1 MRSYSCLIG
10 SHSISE
16 HCGVAR
22 FNFRLSKKIGVGI
35 TDLEELN
42 DPFSDLKFPLI
53 SIHLSETELLKLE
66 KLSSI
71 LKIKSDKYD
80 LFLHDFVEN
89 AMSLELLRNA
99 EKIFTGNEAIKS
111 KLEKLSIESKAL
123 WSPETITNRSEFDTD
138 PDTVNL
144 FTFGMAHK
152 LSGKNHHKLQEVLEK
167 SRRSYQ
173 LQVSTSPHEGRNF
186 INDCSLLKSEF
197 FEIYKN
203 RFQWCGYL
211 SERFLSQV
219 LNESDFFV
227 AFFESGFRANNSSV
241 IAALQ
246 FGKRVITNLDNF
258 SPIWAV
264 PSNGIYNL
272 HSLSANDITKEI
284 KPEISSQ
291 IQNLSAS
298 LNWNEFCRELN

>member
-1 MRSYSCLIG
+1 MKSYSSLIG

-22 FNFRLSKKIGVGI
+22 FNLRISEKIGVRI
-35 TDLEELN
+35 TDLEDLN
-42 DPFSDLKFPLI
+42 NSFSNLKFPLI
-53 SIHLSETELLKLE
+53 SIHLCETDLIKLE

-71 LKIKSDKYD
+71 LKIKSSKYD
-80 LFLHDFVEN
+80 LFLHDFTEN
-89 AMSLELLRNA
+89 SMSLELLRNA
-99 EKIFTGNEAIKS
+99 EKIFTGNEEIKS
-111 KLEKLSIESKAL
+111 KLEKFSIESKAL
-123 WSPETITNRSEFDTD
+123 WSPETITNGSELEID
-138 PDTVNL
+138 PNTINF

-152 LSGKNHHKLQEVLEK
+152 LSGKNHYQLQEFLEK
-167 SRRSYQ
+167 SGKSYQ
-173 LQVSTSPHEGRNF
+173 FQVSTSPHEGRNF

-197 FEIYKN
+197 YEIYRN

-219 LNESDFFV
+219 LVESDFFV
-227 AFFESGFRANNSSV
+227 AFFESGLRANNSSV

-258 SPIWAV
+258 SPTWAV
-264 PSNGIYNL
+264 PANGIYNL
-272 HSLSANDITKEI
+272 HSISAPDITKEI
-284 KPEISSQ
+284 NPQISSQ